1 MSKAIRWTPEQL
13 EAHQARR
20 ASLEAIKLPQAP
32 TVESLT
38 TVIAKGT
45 PRASKMN
52 KLEVAYAQHLDAL
65 RHAGKVLWWKYEAVG
80 LRLADKTF
88 YHPDFMVLTAE
99 GVLEIVE
106 IKGRKG
112 DSYYCMDDA
121 KVKIKVAASQFPL
134 RFFIVWPARTGGWNS
149 EAV

>member
-20 ASLEAIKLPQAP
+20 ASLEAIEPPQAP
-32 TVESLT
+32 TVDPLSAM
-38 TVIAKGT
+38 VAKGT

-52 KLEVAYAQHLDAL
+52 KLEAAYAQHLDAL

-88 YHPDFMVLTAE
+88 YHPDFMVLTAD
-99 GVLEIVE
+99 GVLEIHE
-106 IKGRKG
+106 TKGF
-112 DSYYCMDDA
+112 MQDDA
-121 KVKIKVAASQFPL
+121 NVKLKVAACSFPFVFRL
-134 RFFIVWPARTGGWNS
+134 VKRAAKKDGGDWLIK
-149 EAV
+149 EV